1 MCRGTVPERAGP
13 SVDGRQM
20 KTNFPTGVFQGAA
33 PNPSSGGQ
41 PQRLAA
47 RRLITLNEA
56 ADVLSLSVASV
67 RRLVWTGRLRFVRL
81 NRRILIDVRDLD
93 RLIAEAKT

>member
-1 MCRGTVPERAGP
+1 
-13 SVDGRQM
+13 M
-20 KTNFPTGVFQGAA
+20 KTKSPTGLPQEAA
-33 PNPSSGGQ
+33 PNSSAGGQ

-47 RRLITLNEA
+47 RRLITLREA

-81 NRRILIDVRDLD
+81 NRRLRIDVRDLD
-93 RLIAEAKT
+93 RLIEDAKAQPAWPSTPGGRLK